1 MTTEDILRI
10 LTQNVSNMQTQ
21 IIQNQEET
29 RSSIKNIEKQIGQI
43 SGAVSKLEAK
53 ESDRLP
59 SQTRPNPRPNVSSI
73 TLRSGKELVNKEK
86 PLVSEKEIEDEVVV
100 EGPEEKGEKHEALTS
115 NHQFH
120 MSQLHHF

>member
-1 MTTEDILRI
+1 MLRV
-10 LTQNVSNMQTQ
+10 LTQSFSTRQTQ
-21 IIQNQEET
+21 IIQNHEET
-29 RSSIKNIEKQIGQI
+29 RSSIKNIERQIGQI